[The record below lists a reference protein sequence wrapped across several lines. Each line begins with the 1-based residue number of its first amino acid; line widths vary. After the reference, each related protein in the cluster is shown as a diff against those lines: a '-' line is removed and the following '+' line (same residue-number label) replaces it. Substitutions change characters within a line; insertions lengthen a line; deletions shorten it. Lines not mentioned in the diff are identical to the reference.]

1 VPIVAGLLA
10 YLDRFGLVFGCFD
23 FALVD
28 AGTDVAGTAGR
39 YRWTFIEC
47 NPNGQWGW
55 LPDAPAIADAVA
67 DTLLEGWTA

>member
-1 VPIVAGLLA
+1 MPAPIVAALHG

-23 FALVD
+23 FALEPD
-28 AGTDVAGTAGR
+28 GDGAEP

-55 LPDAPAIADAVA
+55 LPDSDAIADAFA
-67 DTLLEGWTA
+67 DTLLEGWFT